1 MVAPDVYLYKEH
13 RRHGERLAIED
24 SRHYFATAPFYF
36 FLVIRYALPGCQ
48 HIIYDDNLFPFDI
61 SGNEVVSVREY
72 AFLHLWLHAGFLVHR
87 KYQRRTV
94 LKLNPVG
101 ACRCT
106 SRAV

>member
-13 RRHGERLAIED
+13 RRHGERLAIEN
-24 SRHYFATAPFYF
+24 SRHYFATAPFYL

-48 HIIYDDNLFPFDI
+48 HIIYDDNLFPFDF
-61 SGNEVVSVREY
+61 SGNEVVSFEDTLLSTFGFMQV
-72 AFLHLWLHAGFLVHR
+72 FLVHR

-101 ACRCT
+101 ACRYT

>member
-1 MVAPDVYLYKEH
+1 MGNVVAPDVYLHKEH

-36 FLVIRYALPGCQ
+36 FLVIRHALPGCQ

-61 SGNEVVSVREY
+61 SGNEVVSFENT
-72 AFLHLWLHAGFLVHR
+72 LWLHAGFLVHR

-94 LKLNPVG
+94 LKLNPVD

>member
-1 MVAPDVYLYKEH
+1 MGNVVAPDVYLHKEH

-36 FLVIRYALPGCQ
+36 FLVIRHALPGCQ
-48 HIIYDDNLFPFDI
+48 HIIYDDNLFP
-61 SGNEVVSVREY
+61 
-72 AFLHLWLHAGFLVHR
+72 LHR

-94 LKLNPVG
+94 LKLNPVD